1 MHSKG
6 TCFLTYLAVEKWVLH
21 HAYKCHFVVRLELT
35 DRGLAL
41 RLMYGQNNA
50 DHSFKNQETRPM
62 SISQSLI
69 AGAVAFPLMSPTL
82 PALGVALMLIHVVIR
97 LRQERLGRAL

>member
-1 MHSKG
+1 
-6 TCFLTYLAVEKWVLH
+6 
-21 HAYKCHFVVRLELT
+21 
-35 DRGLAL
+35 
-41 RLMYGQNNA
+41 
-50 DHSFKNQETRPM
+50 M